1 MKNYIDSINE
11 AKDVSNYIIDIR
23 RKLHKIP
30 ELDDDLYETSK
41 IVKKELDSMGIP
53 YKTVAKT
60 GIVGVIEGKL
70 DGGTIGIRA
79 DMDAL
84 PIKEE
89 TGLPFASTNGA
100 MHACGH
106 DAHTAILLGTAKVLS
121 ENRNKIRGNVK
132 LLFQPA
138 EESFGGADTMIKEGV
153 LEDPKVDR
161 IIGLHVGS
169 IMEGSEEG
177 KIAMKPGTL
186 MAAVDI
192 FKVKIVGKGA
202 HAASPHLSVDPILI
216 ASEITISLQKIVSRE
231 INPLNPAVV
240 TVAQI
245 KGGSASNII
254 PEYAEIVGTVR
265 TTDKDDRVFIQERIQ
280 NICKYV
286 CKANNAEATIEYLN
300 HFPMLVNDIEFT
312 EGCMDVIGDLFG
324 KEEIVELKN
333 VTLGAEDMSYFL
345 QEAKGTYFMLGT
357 NNKDK
362 GIVYPAHHPKFN
374 LDEDVLWKG
383 AAAFLEIINR
393 WQDK

>member
-60 GIVGVIEGKL
+60 GIVGVIEGEL

-138 EESFGGADTMIKEGV
+138 EESFGGADTMIKEGA

-177 KIAMKPGTL
+177 KIAMKSGTL

-265 TTDKDDRVFIQERIQ
+265 TTDKDDRIFIQERIQ

-312 EGCMDVIGDLFG
+312 EGCMEVIGDLFG
-324 KEEIVELKN
+324 KEEVVELKN

>member
-60 GIVGVIEGKL
+60 GIVGVIEGEL

-138 EESFGGADTMIKEGV
+138 EESFGGADTMIKEGA

-177 KIAMKPGTL
+177 KIAMKSGTL

-265 TTDKDDRVFIQERIQ
+265 TTDKDDRIFIQERIQ

-324 KEEIVELKN
+324 KEEVVELKN

>member
-53 YKTVAKT
+53 YKIVAKT
-60 GIVGVIEGKL
+60 GLVGVIEGEL

-138 EESFGGADTMIKEGV
+138 EESFGGADTMIKEGA

-177 KIAMKPGTL
+177 KIAMKSGTL

-265 TTDKDDRVFIQERIQ
+265 TTDKDDRIFIQERIQ

-312 EGCMDVIGDLFG
+312 EGCMEVIGDLFG
-324 KEEIVELKN
+324 KEEVVELKN

>member
-60 GIVGVIEGKL
+60 GIIGVIEGEL

-138 EESFGGADTMIKEGV
+138 EESFGGADTMIKEGA

-177 KIAMKPGTL
+177 KIAMKSGTL

-265 TTDKDDRVFIQERIQ
+265 TTDKDDRIFIQERIQ

-312 EGCMDVIGDLFG
+312 EGCMEVIGDLFG

>member
-138 EESFGGADTMIKEGV
+138 EESFGGADTMIKEGA

-177 KIAMKPGTL
+177 KIAMKSGTL